1 MFRHIIFIATLAQI
15 YRSQD
20 VGNFNP
26 EVVSEWSSGQY
37 LDDGNKMCIEDCN
50 KTCVQKCPVP
60 DLCKEDEIQCGKK
73 DLPAGV
79 WFDCIKDDVCV
90 PKGCECKDSIND
102 IETFFLDLNNSRI
115 TVAEFYISLSSFCKN
130 IE

>member
-1 MFRHIIFIATLAQI
+1 MYRHIIFVAILAQI
-15 YRSQD
+15 YKTQD

-37 LDDGNKMCIEDCN
+37 FDDANKICIEDCN

-90 PKGCECKDSIND
+90 PKGCECKATIND
-102 IETFFLDLNNSRI
+102 NETFFLTLTTQELPYPSFISHFLN
-115 TVAEFYISLSSFCKN
+115 
-130 IE
+130 

>member
-1 MFRHIIFIATLAQI
+1 MFRHIIFVAILVQI
-15 YRSQD
+15 YRTQD
-20 VGNFNP
+20 VDNFNP

-37 LDDGNKMCIEDCN
+37 FDDANKICIEDCN

-79 WFDCIKDDVCV
+79 WLDCIRDDVCV
-90 PKGCECKDSIND
+90 PKGCECKENIND
-102 IETFFLDLNNSRI
+102 IEHFSLTFTTQELTYLRF
-115 TVAEFYISLSSFCKN
+115 ISHLFHSVKS
-130 IE
+130 